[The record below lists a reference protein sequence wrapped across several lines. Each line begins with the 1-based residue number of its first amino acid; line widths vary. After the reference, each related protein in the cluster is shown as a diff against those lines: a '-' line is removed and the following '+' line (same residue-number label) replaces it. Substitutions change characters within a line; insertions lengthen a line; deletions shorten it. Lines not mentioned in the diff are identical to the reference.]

1 MLKQCQN
8 TCWIDVPGHLH
19 FFALGGVGSAC
30 KAGVFGS
37 QVEALVSI
45 SGLEVPL
52 EVLPYFFCVGFTASF
67 IAGRSKIPSFPH

>member
-1 MLKQCQN
+1 MFQGN
-8 TCWIDVPGHLH
+8 FD
-19 FFALGGVGSAC
+19 FFASGGVGSAC

-52 EVLPYFFCVGFTASF
+52 EVLPHFIYVGFTASF
-67 IAGRSKIPSFPH
+67 IAGHSKIPSFPH